1 MKKNLFKF
9 LLILATIGIIAN
21 TGCKKK
27 QLPDDEEEL
36 ITTIKMNFKNTATNA
51 VTTFT
56 ARDLDGEGGNPP
68 VIDNISLLANAN
80 YELTLEFLN
89 ESVNPP
95 EDITEEIEE
104 EADDHLVIFK
114 KSTSINISFNITD
127 RDSKNL
133 PVGLKS
139 TVATGAISN
148 GTITVLLKHQPGVKN
163 GQEAPGS
170 VDYEVTFN
178 VNLTN

>member
-1 MKKNLFKF
+1 MKKSAFKF

-27 QLPDDEEEL
+27 ELPDDEEEL
-36 ITTIKMNFKNTATNA
+36 ITTIKMNFKNKANNA

-68 VIDNISLLANAN
+68 VIDAISLLANAE

-114 KSTSINISFNITD
+114 KSGSLNLNVTITD

-139 TVATGAISN
+139 NVTSGAASN
-148 GTITVLLKHQPGVKN
+148 GTFTVILKHQPGVKN

-178 VNLTN
+178 VTLTN